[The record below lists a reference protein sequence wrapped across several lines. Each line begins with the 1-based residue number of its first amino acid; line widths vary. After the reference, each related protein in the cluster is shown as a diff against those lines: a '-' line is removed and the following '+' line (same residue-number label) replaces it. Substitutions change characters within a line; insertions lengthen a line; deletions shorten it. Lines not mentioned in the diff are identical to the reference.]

1 MPPIIDN
8 NKCVRCGL
16 CVQICPMDILRMK
29 TTADEKYV
37 EVVYPEECWHCRA
50 CAIDCPQQA
59 IKLRYPLSHMLLTVD
74 VPDIEGSAAK

>member
-1 MPPIIDN
+1 MPPIIDS

-29 TTADEKYV
+29 STEDEKHV
-37 EVVYPEECWHCRA
+37 EVIYPEECWHCRA

-59 IKLRYPLSHMLLTVD
+59 LRLRYPLSHMLLTVD
-74 VPDIEGSAAK
+74 VPDSERSVAK